1 MLVFTVIALAL
12 GASWGKEMAYTPPK
26 VDSGSS
32 ASDIAY
38 MYRQYADQNGGDT
51 EANRNA
57 AIDYLRQSGVDDSTI
72 GSAYGSYQAKGGY
85 QAPNDQT
92 AYMTPGGM
100 GGSMAD
106 SRTMGYG
113 SAGGGM
119 GNDSVKGGEGSF
131 IGYYQPWQVSAPGG
145 QPSSNLGM
153 GGGGNNPYIGEYAG
167 AITSQVTQNLQ
178 RNILPGISSGAMAAG
193 GFGGSRQ
200 GVVEANALND
210 ANQGLSNSLA
220 NLYGTDYTNAMN
232 RNLQQQS
239 LDNSYN
245 LGLGNLNLGN
255 YNATNSF
262 YTAQRGQDLQ
272 STALGAQLMN
282 QGNSN
287 YLGAG
292 SGVANLGTSAQQ
304 APWQVMGNYT
314 GAISPFTG
322 YGATTTSNQNSNP
335 WAQALGG
342 ALGGSQIG
350 NLFGGGGGMGSL
362 INSGSV
368 QNLPSM
374 YLSW

>member
-131 IGYYQPWQVSAPGG
+131 IGYHQPWQVSAPGG

-153 GGGGNNPYIGEYAG
+153 GGGGNNPYIGGYAG
-167 AITSQVTQNLQ
+167 AITNQVTQNLQ

-220 NLYGTDYTNAMN
+220 NLYGTDWTNAQN

-245 LGLGNLNLGN
+245 LGLGNLGL
-255 YNATNSF
+255 NAQNSQNSF

-272 STALGAQLMN
+272 QYGLGASLVNQANQGYMN
-282 QGNSN
+282 QGQGLYNI
-287 YLGAG
+287 GQ
-292 SGVANLGTSAQQ
+292 TTQQ
-304 APWQVMGNYT
+304 APWGTVGSYQS
-314 GAISPFTG
+314 AFQPFSG
-322 YGATTTSNQNSNP
+322 LNSSTTTSQSSNP
-335 WAQALGG
+335 WASALGG
-342 ALGGSQIG
+342 AIGGAQLSP
-350 NLFGGGGGMGSL
+350 LF
-362 INSGSV
+362 
-368 QNLPSM
+368 
-374 YLSW
+374 